1 MINFVIPSIGRKTL
15 KYTLESLL
23 NQSNKNWNCYV
34 GFDGLSED
42 DVDKNILISD
52 ARIHYLYSKDKKGK
66 SDHHGNA
73 GLVRNWIIS
82 NINDNYEWV
91 GFVDDDD
98 TLSSDYIEKLVQDI
112 NYTDFDCCVFRMRY
126 DAENIKIIPPLNM
139 VEIRQNYVGISFCV
153 KKDFIINNNIKF
165 INSNSEDYEFLENIH
180 LKSGIIYLS
189 EYITYNVNGHTYG

>member
-1 MINFVIPSIGRKTL
+1 MINFIIPSIGRKSL

-23 NQSNKNWNCYV
+23 NQSNKNWNCYI
-34 GFDGLSED
+34 GFDGLSES
-42 DVDKNILISD
+42 DVDKSILISD
-52 ARIHYLYSKDKKGK
+52 ARIHYLYSKNKMGK
-66 SDHHGNA
+66 NDHHGNA

-82 NINDNYEWV
+82 NINNNYEWI

-98 TLSSDYIEKLVQDI
+98 TLSSDYIERLIQDI

-126 DAENIKIIPPLNM
+126 DAENIKIIPPPNM

-153 KKDFIINNNIKF
+153 KKDFIVNNNIKF

-180 LKSGIIYLS
+180 LKDGIIYLS
-189 EYITYNVNGHTYG
+189 EYITYNVNGYTYG